1 MAQELT
7 KVEVLEKKQELIIEY
22 YEKLKELKIQR
33 RELNRKISFLEDRFS
48 ELISAKNGNE
58 LSLFN
63 EINFPE

>member
-48 ELISAKNGNE
+48 ELISAKKRE
-58 LSLFN
+58 R
-63 EINFPE
+63 IIII